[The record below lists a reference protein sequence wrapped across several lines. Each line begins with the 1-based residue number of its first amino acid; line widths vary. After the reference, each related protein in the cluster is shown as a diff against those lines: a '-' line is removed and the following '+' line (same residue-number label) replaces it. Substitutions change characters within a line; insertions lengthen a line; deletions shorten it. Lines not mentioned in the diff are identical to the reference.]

1 MITSDLIQRRLDRFW
16 GYGSFEAPVWFVG
29 MEEGLGKGREAN
41 ELEARLLAA
50 DGKAMID
57 MRRDM
62 VLVPDHSRFFRDS
75 APIQA
80 SWKYPIALYL
90 YLKSQKEPSSGE
102 IRDYQAH
109 RLGDSE
115 LKSDATIELM
125 PLPSHKAN
133 EDTWLY
139 ANYAIPGLGSRK
151 EYLNTYKPKRTR
163 ELSRLIKIHS
173 PRLVVFYSL
182 TYLPDWIE
190 VMGETPKEVV
200 RQMYFAKNCKT
211 SFCVIPQGVS
221 FGMSYARI
229 YEFARKV
236 SDEIKI

>member
-1 MITSDLIQRRLDRFW
+1 M
-16 GYGSFEAPVWFVG
+16 EAPVWFVG
-29 MEEGLGKGREAN
+29 MEEGLGKNTNIG
-41 ELEARLLAA
+41 ELEARFLAA
-50 DGKAMID
+50 DGRVTVD

-62 VLVPDHSRFFRDS
+62 MLVPDHIRFFKDS

-90 YLKSQKEPSSGE
+90 YLKNQKEPSPEE
-102 IRDYQAH
+102 IRYYQAH
-109 RLGDSE
+109 KLGDSE
-115 LKSDATIELM
+115 LKSDVAIELM
-125 PLPSHKAN
+125 PLPSHKAS

-139 ANYAIPGLGSRK
+139 ANYGIPGLGSRK
-151 EYLNTYKPKRTR
+151 KYLDTYKPKRTK
-163 ELSRLIKIHS
+163 ELNRLIKTYF

-190 VMGETPKEVV
+190 VMGENPKEVC
-200 RQMYFAKNCKT
+200 RQMYFAKNGKT

-229 YEFARKV
+229 YEFAGKV
-236 SDEIKI
+236 SGEIKI